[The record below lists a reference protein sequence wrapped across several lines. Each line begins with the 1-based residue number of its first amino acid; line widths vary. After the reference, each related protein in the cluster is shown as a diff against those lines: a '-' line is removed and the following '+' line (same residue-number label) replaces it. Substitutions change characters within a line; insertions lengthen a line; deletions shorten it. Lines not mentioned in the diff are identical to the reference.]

1 MRNPVV
7 ALVGRPNVGKSTLFN
22 RLTGRRTAIVDDR
35 PGITRD
41 RIYREVEWDKRIFS
55 LIDTGGL
62 FPEDTA
68 FKEHIQE
75 QVNVAVEEAD
85 VVVFVVD
92 AQVGLTV
99 EDEQVAQRL
108 LKSNKNIII
117 AANKVD
123 NFKNPDI
130 YDFYKFGLG
139 DPVPISSLHGLNIDG
154 LLDRI
159 VALLPEI
166 SAREDEQ
173 SIRIAVAGRPNV
185 GKSSLINALLSEK
198 RVIVS
203 DIPGTT
209 RDAID
214 TAFVKD
220 GRSYVLIDTAGIRR
234 RSRVARGVE
243 YYGVRRAFGAIDR
256 ADVIILVLDAS
267 EGIVEQD
274 KKIAGYIEE
283 SGKGVII
290 LINKWD
296 LAVNVKNR
304 WKVFEESTRAELSF
318 LTFAP
323 LLFVSALTGEG
334 LEKIL
339 AEVEYVNN
347 EQNKN
352 ISTGNLNSWLSEVTY
367 LNPPKAA
374 EKGGLRFY
382 YVTQVAVKPPAFVFF
397 VNNPKL
403 VHFSYKRYLERQLR
417 EAYGFEGTPIRLIF
431 RGRKGSTAK

>member
-1 MRNPVV
+1 MSKPVV

-22 RLTGRRTAIVDDR
+22 RLSGGRSAIVDDR
-35 PGITRD
+35 PGVTRD
-41 RIYREVEWDKRIFS
+41 RLYREVEWDKRIFT

-62 FPEDTA
+62 FPDDPA

-75 QVNVAVEEAD
+75 QVSVAVEEAD

-99 EDEQVAQRL
+99 EDEQVAQGL

-139 DPVPISSLHGLNIDG
+139 DPVAISSLHGLNIDE

-166 SAREDEQ
+166 PAREDDQ

-234 RSRVARGVE
+234 RSRIARGVE

-256 ADVIILVLDAS
+256 ADVIILVLDAT

-304 WKVFEESTRAELSF
+304 RQVFEKSTRTELSF
-318 LTFAP
+318 LMFAP

-339 AEVEYVNN
+339 AEVDFVNN
-347 EQNKN
+347 EQNKK

-367 LNPPKAA
+367 LNPPTAA
-374 EKGGLRFY
+374 QKGGLRFY
-382 YVTQVAVKPPAFVFF
+382 YATQVAVKPPAFVFF

-431 RGRKGSTAK
+431 RGRKGPTAK

>member
-1 MRNPVV
+1 MSKPVV

-22 RLTGRRTAIVDDR
+22 RLSGGRSAIVDDR
-35 PGITRD
+35 PGVTRD
-41 RIYREVEWDKRIFS
+41 RLYREVEWDKRIFT

-62 FPEDTA
+62 FPDDPA

-75 QVNVAVEEAD
+75 QVSVAVEEAD

-99 EDEQVAQRL
+99 EDEQVAQGL

-139 DPVPISSLHGLNIDG
+139 DPVAISSLHGLNIDE

-159 VALLPEI
+159 VALLPENP
-166 SAREDEQ
+166 AREDDQ

-220 GRSYVLIDTAGIRR
+220 GRSYVLIDTAGIRK
-234 RSRVARGVE
+234 RSRIARGVE

-256 ADVIILVLDAS
+256 ADVIILVLDAT

-304 WKVFEESTRAELSF
+304 RQVFEKSTRTELSF
-318 LTFAP
+318 LMFAP
-323 LLFVSALTGEG
+323 LLFVSALTGDG

-339 AEVEYVNN
+339 AEVDFVNN
-347 EQNKN
+347 EQDKK

-367 LNPPKAA
+367 LNPPTAA

-382 YVTQVAVKPPAFVFF
+382 YATQVAVKPPAFVFF